1 MSRDGDLSDGENE
14 EGTVA
19 DESAADRDRGS
30 GSRRGVLLIAKD
42 EFGQGPSDLGGV
54 LMRSFLKVLGGSEA
68 RPERAIF
75 MNAGVRL
82 TTEGSEVLDDIQALE
97 DAGVEILS
105 CGTCLDYFGLKEKL
119 KIGKPTNMNETV
131 AALMTADHVVC
142 P

>member
-1 MSRDGDLSDGENE
+1 
-14 EGTVA
+14 
-19 DESAADRDRGS
+19 
-30 GSRRGVLLIAKD
+30 
-42 EFGQGPSDLGGV
+42 
-54 LMRSFLKVLGGSEA
+54 MRSFLKVLGGSEA